1 MKAST
6 RVKRGKGI
14 RRKVLHKSVAPT
26 NWRSFLPSDQ
36 NKNEL
41 FRYLS
46 TTIIQHGDMGDVIM
60 ICAYDDTCISSS
72 NELDL
77 SNLTL
82 CNHEEADTRVFL
94 HVKDMAQQG
103 HTKMVIRT
111 VDTDVL
117 VLAVS
122 LYEQLQ
128 EEMEELWVDFGAGK
142 NRKFFPIHET
152 LEHIG
157 KCKPRGFPFFHAF
170 TRCDQVSFLPHA
182 TKDLLFYCIAIHQ
195 SA

>member
-1 MKAST
+1 
-6 RVKRGKGI
+6 
-14 RRKVLHKSVAPT
+14 
-26 NWRSFLPSDQ
+26 
-36 NKNEL
+36 
-41 FRYLS
+41 
-46 TTIIQHGDMGDVIM
+46 M

-77 SNLTL
+77 SSLTP

-94 HVKDMAQQG
+94 HVKDMTQQG

-122 LYEQLQ
+122 VYEQLQ
-128 EEMEELWVDFGAGK
+128 EEMGELWVDFGAGK
-142 NRKFFPIHET
+142 NTKFFPIHET

-157 KCKPRGFPFFHAF
+157 ECKARAFPFFHAF
-170 TRCDQVSFLPHA
+170 TGCDQVSFPSHV
-182 TKDLLFYCIAIHQ
+182 TKSAAWKVWNLFDDVTHICSSESPANVHTNSRCNAHHSKIHCSIIQPYIKLLNHK
-195 SA
+195 